1 MTIMSNGYRAD
12 RIALSTRQSD
22 RVPRCEALK
31 APSALQVFHLV
42 PRYYDNARLARE
54 SDVLVLCMPPSQLKS
69 VTIQIRHTLA
79 ANVKA
84 PPLVICALC
93 GVTQLSLSKAC
104 GSQAVVRIQPDVAK
118 IASQWQDQQDEQED
132 VASWPLNRVQ
142 TPAGLSPFLAEL
154 QQDAMERDR
163 QPLPLRLATEAIAP
177 KQEDVRDLVQ
187 AFLGFCCRAWD
198 QGVSLDALTQVLFG
212 DRSEVVIDALEN
224 LDLEANLGDEAEI
237 RGKTLLVVPS
247 WPAEWE
253 QDLVELQAQLV
264 AHALVQS

>member
-1 MTIMSNGYRAD
+1 MF
-12 RIALSTRQSD
+12 Q
-22 RVPRCEALK
+22 
-31 APSALQVFHLV
+31 LV

-69 VTIQIRHTLA
+69 VTIQIRHALA

-84 PPLVICALC
+84 PPLVISALC

-118 IASQWQDQQDEQED
+118 IASQWQEQQDQED
-132 VASWPLNRVQ
+132 VTSRPPSRVQ

-154 QQDAMERDR
+154 QQDAIERDR

-177 KQEDVRDLVQ
+177 KREDVRDLVQ

-212 DRSEVVIDALEN
+212 DRSEVVMATLEN

-237 RGKTLLVVPS
+237 RGKTPLVVPN

-253 QDLVELQAQLV
+253 QDLVELQAQLA